1 MAELTIFVANHPSV
15 PVEDVIQALNR
26 ARYYGLN
33 NWQWDGKANEFFCRF
48 KSKKIKRWTIQ
59 PQEAAMLAIRIK
71 QDTTL
76 TPFSFP
82 IPQEKDDELMAPEIP
97 TMKMSP
103 LFDPPEYY
111 KNMDY
116 VADVLNQNKHRNQT
130 DWKWDSG
137 DQAFVIRG
145 QRYVHSISGVD
156 AQYIAGFYQTRD
168 KNMGNALKMEPAPE
182 CLATVPRFNKA
193 IELTIEA
200 HQHLSKLTD
209 EFNGIPEPTIKACLR
224 IVCSM
229 FGKLRDDMRS
239 LERQWRE
246 GK

>member
-1 MAELTIFVANHPSV
+1 MAELTIFVPNHPSV
-15 PVEDVIQALNR
+15 PVDDVIQALNR
-26 ARYYGLN
+26 SKYYGLN
-33 NWQWDGKANEFFCRF
+33 NWQWDGKAREFFCGF
-48 KSKKIKRWTIQ
+48 KSKKCKRWTIQ

-82 IPQEKDDELMAPEIP
+82 IPQEKDDELMSADIP

-103 LFDPPEYY
+103 LFDPPSYY

-116 VADVLNQNKHRNQT
+116 VADVLNQNNHRNQT

-145 QRYVHSISGVD
+145 ARYVHSINGVD

-168 KNMGNALKMEPAPE
+168 KNMGNALKMEPAPAP
-182 CLATVPRFNKA
+182 LHRAPRLNRT
-193 IELTIEA
+193 IELVIEA
-200 HQHLSKLTD
+200 DNHLVVLSD
-209 EFNGIPEPTIKACLR
+209 AANGIADKPLR
-224 IVCSM
+224 AQLGVISRM
-229 FGKLRDDMRS
+229 MTLLKHDLRS
-239 LERQWRE
+239 VERQTRE
-246 GK
+246 SQ